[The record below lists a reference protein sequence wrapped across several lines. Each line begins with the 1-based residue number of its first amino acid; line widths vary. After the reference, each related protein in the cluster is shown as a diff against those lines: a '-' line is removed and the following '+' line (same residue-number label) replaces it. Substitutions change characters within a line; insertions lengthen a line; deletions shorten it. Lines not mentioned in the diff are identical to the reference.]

1 MRILMFGW
9 EFPPHVSGGLGTACY
24 GMTRGL
30 AKLGHDI
37 VFVMPGPEVNET
49 DSPVRLVSASKT
61 ILPDPSS
68 DASDLERIMIK
79 AVRSPLRPYIND
91 SQYQSLVRGKG
102 DYPNDSYLAVSG
114 GYGENLIAEVLRY
127 SRAGGV
133 IAAGERFDVIHGH
146 DWMTVYAALEA
157 KKVSGRPFVLHIH
170 ALEFDRSGDRVNQ
183 QIYDIERYG
192 MEMADAVIAV
202 SHHTKNMIISRYGIS
217 PDKIAVVHN
226 AVTQKAGGGA
236 YHVERIPSEKVVLF
250 LGRITFQKGPDYFIE
265 AARKVIREMPEV
277 TFVMAGSGDMMP
289 RMVERVA
296 ELGMGQRFHFTG
308 FLHDTEV
315 EQMFAKSDLYVMP
328 SVSEPFGI
336 SPLEAMMYDVPVI
349 ISKQSGVSEI
359 LHHALTVDFWDVD
372 ELANKMI
379 AVLKYPPLA
388 GELTARAREE
398 MREILWEKAAAK
410 ITAVYQDVLAAGKA

>member
-24 GMTRGL
+24 GMTKGL
-30 AKLGHDI
+30 SKLGHDI
-37 VFVMPGPEVNET
+37 VFVMPGPETADT
-49 DSPVRLVSASKT
+49 DPHIHLVSTLQTDQPCASPETEARECIT
-61 ILPDPSS
+61 IRAIS
-68 DASDLERIMIK
+68 
-79 AVRSPLRPYIND
+79 SPLRPYIND
-91 SQYQSLVRGKG
+91 GQYRALIDGRGA
-102 DYPNDSYLAVSG
+102 YPGDSYLAVSG
-114 GYGENLIAEVLRY
+114 GYGEDLVAEVLRY

-133 IAAGERFDVIHGH
+133 IAAGEHFDVIHGH
-146 DWMTVYAALEA
+146 DWMTVYAGVEA
-157 KKVSGRPFVLHIH
+157 KKVSGRPFVLHMH
-170 ALEFDRSGDRVNQ
+170 ALEFDRSGDHINR

-192 MEMADAVIAV
+192 MEAADAVIAV
-202 SHHTKNMIISRYGIS
+202 SHYTKNMIVSRYGIA
-217 PDKIAVVHN
+217 PDKVTVVHN
-226 AVTQKAGGGA
+226 AVDRKTGSGSSPAG
-236 YHVERIPSEKVVLF
+236 RNPDEKVVLF

-289 RMVERVA
+289 RMIERVA
-296 ELGMGQRFHFTG
+296 ELGIGRRFHFTG
-308 FLHDTEV
+308 FLRETEV
-315 EQMFAKSDLYVMP
+315 EQMFARSDLYVMP

-359 LHHALTVDFWDVD
+359 LRHALTADFWDVD

-388 GELTARAREE
+388 GEMAANARQELRS
-398 MREILWEKAAAK
+398 ILWEKAAEK
-410 ITAVYQDVLAAGKA
+410 IAALYEEVIAVGKA